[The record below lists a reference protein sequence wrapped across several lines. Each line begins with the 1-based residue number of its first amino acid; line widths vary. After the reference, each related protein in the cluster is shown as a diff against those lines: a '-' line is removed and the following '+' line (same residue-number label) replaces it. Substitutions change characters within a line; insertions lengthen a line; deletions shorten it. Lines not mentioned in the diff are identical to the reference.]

1 MDNKI
6 GITPEDLY
14 SRYERRMNRLK
25 KAKEIA
31 NSQTLI
37 TLIDQC
43 EGNTAIMMQKIEEYS
58 EHLKQSVNLSEPL
71 TEKWKMSVEEYK
83 EAVKNDNIPIELK
96 EEINFRMKTVIETEK
111 EAYLLKSTMISIM
124 SSIFIRTLA
133 DILQPEST
141 IVNTENT
148 VKVLNAVTNL
158 FFPKEAVEK
167 IIEVAVELIEAD
179 KEKTEAADDVLLT
192 YENYISVSEKWISG
206 IDTYMANL

>member
-1 MDNKI
+1 MHNNI

-14 SRYERRMNRLK
+14 SRYERRINRLK

-37 TLIDQC
+37 TLIEQC
-43 EGNTAIMMQKIEEYS
+43 EGNTATMMQKFEEYS
-58 EHLKQSVNLSEPL
+58 KHLKQSVNLSEPL
-71 TEKWKMSVEEYK
+71 TEKWKISVEEYK
-83 EAVKNDNIPIELK
+83 KAVKNDNIPVELK
-96 EEINFRMKTVIETEK
+96 EEINSRMKNVIETEK

-141 IVNTENT
+141 IINTENT

-158 FFPKEAVEK
+158 LIPKEAVEK

-192 YENYISVSEKWISG
+192 YENYISVSEKWISA
-206 IDTYMANL
+206 IDTYIANF